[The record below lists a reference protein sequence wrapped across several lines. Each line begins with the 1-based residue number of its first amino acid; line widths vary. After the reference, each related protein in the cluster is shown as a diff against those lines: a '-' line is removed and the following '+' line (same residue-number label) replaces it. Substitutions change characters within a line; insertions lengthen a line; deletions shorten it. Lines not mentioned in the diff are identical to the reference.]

1 MFTTPFSGS
10 SSQTK
15 WRGKKKKA
23 LSVPFFGERGHFTRL
38 LQTAKTESLTCLK
51 EKASDS
57 QTPQTPPEQLLAF
70 ILLSAKVQIILG
82 QVIKFK
88 ISLLSD
94 HHQQLDLPHWQSH
107 KALQSSNSSEV
118 QVEQTSPSQG
128 RLIPHPGV
136 SCFPS
141 QLKVISLSPAW
152 Q

>member
-1 MFTTPFSGS
+1 MKCSLHPFLAVLTKQSGGE
-10 SSQTK
+10 K
-15 WRGKKKKA
+15 EA

-38 LQTAKTESLTCLK
+38 LQTAKTESLPCLK

-94 HHQQLDLPHWQSH
+94 HHHDLPHWQSH

-136 SCFPS
+136 FCFPS